1 MTGMRRSTV
10 ALAVMLAGM
19 AAGGAAC
26 RLRRPDV
33 IAARMIEP
41 QLIEPASQSP
51 TSATSQGKG
60 AVDAVP
66 VRLLETQARSHI
78 GRRLLHQAPD
88 GELVEDAVWRWSSS
102 PPRYLDSAL
111 RIAFASSPDVQ
122 LVDSGSAAAMS
133 VTLIAWHLE
142 TADTVQLVGAVELV
156 VTTADRVVQ
165 AHMIR
170 RSEPVSSELPGNLAV
185 AAGRLLQ
192 TLASA
197 SVARAAQQSGR

>member
-1 MTGMRRSTV
+1 MTRVHRSTI
-10 ALAVMLAGM
+10 ALAVMLAGVG
-19 AAGGAAC
+19 AGGSAC
-26 RLRRPDV
+26 QLRRPDV

-41 QLIEPASQSP
+41 QLIEPASQP
-51 TSATSQGKG
+51 PASATGQGSG
-60 AVDAVP
+60 AVGAVP

-88 GELVEDAVWRWSSS
+88 GELVEDAVWRWSSA

-111 RIAFASSPDVQ
+111 RIAFASSPGVQ
-122 LVDSGSAAAMS
+122 LVDSGNAEAMS
-133 VTLIAWHLE
+133 VTLITWHLE
-142 TADTVQLVGAVELV
+142 TSDSVQLVGAVELV

-165 AHMIR
+165 AHVIR
-170 RSEPVSSELPGNLAV
+170 RSEPVSSELPGNLAA

-197 SVARAAQQSGR
+197 SVARAAQPSGR

>member
-1 MTGMRRSTV
+1 MTRVQRSTI
-10 ALAVMLAGM
+10 ALTVVLAGVG
-19 AAGGAAC
+19 AGGSAC
-26 RLRRPDV
+26 QLRRPDV

-41 QLIEPASQSP
+41 QLIEPASPSP

-60 AVDAVP
+60 AADAVP

-111 RIAFASSPDVQ
+111 RIAFASTPGVQ
-122 LVDSGSAAAMS
+122 LVDSGSAEAMS
-133 VTLIAWHLE
+133 VTLITWHLE
-142 TADTVQLVGAVELV
+142 TADSVQLVGAVELV

-165 AHMIR
+165 AHVIR
-170 RSEPVSSELPGNLAV
+170 RSEPVSSELPGNLAA

-197 SVARAAQQSGR
+197 SLEQAARPTGR

>member
-1 MTGMRRSTV
+1 MTRVHRSTI
-10 ALAVMLAGM
+10 ALAVSLAGVG
-19 AAGGAAC
+19 AGGSAC
-26 RLRRPDV
+26 QLRRPDV

-41 QLIEPASQSP
+41 QLIEPASQPP
-51 TSATSQGKG
+51 TSATSKGNG
-60 AVDAVP
+60 AVGVVP

-88 GELVEDAVWRWSSS
+88 GELVEDAVWRWSSA

-111 RIAFASSPDVQ
+111 RIAFASSPGVQ
-122 LVDSGSAAAMS
+122 LVDSGNAEAMS
-133 VTLIAWHLE
+133 VTLITWHLE
-142 TADTVQLVGAVELV
+142 TADSVQLVGAVELV

-165 AHMIR
+165 AHVIR
-170 RSEPVSSELPGNLAV
+170 RSEPVSSELPGNLAA